1 MFWMIFKLPR
11 KSLKVWKRD
20 FWDDWDSGEKMQKKN
35 YDEQGS
41 RSVSRNDW
49 LHSKFHFL
57 DEKFKI
63 SQNSILFETIF
74 TLNF

>member
-1 MFWMIFKLPR
+1 
-11 KSLKVWKRD
+11 
-20 FWDDWDSGEKMQKKN
+20 MQKKN

-63 SQNSILFETIF
+63 GQNSILYETIF
-74 TLNF
+74 TLKF